1 MGPSFEVSLS
11 KCTEMVNEHM
21 GEIRSESLDVTELQ
35 LDITVTPCCARVR
48 MVATEKKNHSMY
60 QWKFGES
67 GIHIHHSFK
76 CKWSS
81 TVENGM
87 EILF

>member
-35 LDITVTPCCARVR
+35 LDITVTPAAHVS
-48 MVATEKKNHSMY
+48 EWLQLKKRITACINGNLENLESTYITHS
-60 QWKFGES
+60 S
-67 GIHIHHSFK
+67 
-76 CKWSS
+76 
-81 TVENGM
+81 VNGH
-87 EILF
+87 LL